1 MSLSQL
7 RVDRAD
13 PAAFFI
19 DPISDLDKDA
29 SKKILS
35 KG

>member
-1 MSLSQL
+1 MPRRSNARHTALSL
-7 RVDRAD
+7 
-13 PAAFFI
+13 I